1 MIYTYANEHALTE
14 MDTRTRE
21 EGVMAGWEGWGGG
34 GRGSGVGAN
43 HDLPKPSQEYGE
55 GGGAVKRRR

>member
-21 EGVMAGWEGWGGG
+21 EGVMAGWGGVGWRREGKWGGG
-34 GRGSGVGAN
+34 ES
-43 HDLPKPSQEYGE
+43 
-55 GGGAVKRRR
+55 